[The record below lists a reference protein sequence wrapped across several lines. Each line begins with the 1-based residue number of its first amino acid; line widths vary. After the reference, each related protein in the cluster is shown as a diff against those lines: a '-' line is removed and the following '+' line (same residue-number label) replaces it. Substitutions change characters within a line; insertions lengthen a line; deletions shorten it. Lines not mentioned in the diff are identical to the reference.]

1 MKRIKDAM
9 KGVMKQCGF
18 SGTLREFADSLRQDK
33 QHVCSTQAELLAGYQ
48 KIMDHVQSKLP
59 SLFYNIPSTPCTLK
73 AMSPEKAKSAPAA
86 CVPCVLAMVGCVSF
100 TLCGLLQVLLC
111 RYAGRQ
117 APRGVLRQHRQPART
132 ENLRNGGA
140 DAA

>member
-86 CVPCVLAMVGCVSF
+86 CVPHVGHGWLRLVH
-100 TLCGLLQVLLC
+100 VV
-111 RYAGRQ
+111 RPAAGTTMPVR
-117 APRGVLRQHRQPART
+117 RT
-132 ENLRNGGA
+132 ASVQGCSTPTPTTCPHEKSTKWRH
-140 DAA
+140 